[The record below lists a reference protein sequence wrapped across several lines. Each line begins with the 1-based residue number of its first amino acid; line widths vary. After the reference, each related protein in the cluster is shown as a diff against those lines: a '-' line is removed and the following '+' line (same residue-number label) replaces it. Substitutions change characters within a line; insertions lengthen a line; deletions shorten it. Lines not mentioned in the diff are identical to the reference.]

1 VKGDVFKLLPLAI
14 PTHTDLRDRLGRLG
28 RLRKDALDEQVE
40 VANEFKAFLEVCSLL
55 RSTEALAL
63 MR

>member
-1 VKGDVFKLLPLAI
+1 LPLAI
-14 PTHTDLRDRLGRLG
+14 PTHTDPRDRLGRLG
-28 RLRKDALDEQVE
+28 RLRKDAPDEQVE
-40 VANEFKAFLEVCSLL
+40 VANEFKVFLEVCSLS